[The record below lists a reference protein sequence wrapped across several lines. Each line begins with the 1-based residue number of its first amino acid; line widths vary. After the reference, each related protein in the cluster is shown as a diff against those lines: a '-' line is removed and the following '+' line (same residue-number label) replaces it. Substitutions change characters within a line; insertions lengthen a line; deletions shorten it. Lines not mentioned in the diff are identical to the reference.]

1 VPVDG
6 AVCLSVFGGNV
17 EIEALAVSDQTPDDV
32 ATLYSWANLHGAKYR
47 DFSATRAHI
56 REQARQ
62 RVQEAMAAERSRA
75 EQATQTDTAL
85 NRIETEGVVENI
97 PAKREVVEPL
107 EQPPVRETLIPQ
119 SPIRSSADAPP
130 APVAAARPELQI
142 ESNPGAPP
150 ASNLSSRSLA
160 QPSALYVE
168 QSVIEKSIRTPA
180 SAGLKPIS
188 VASPAVD
195 APPAEAISAR
205 WFALNSIFPENIPAP
220 SPERGRVPAMA
231 VFSLAGGVGKS
242 SIVAALGR
250 ALSANGEQVLLVDTA
265 AFGMLPFFYGAKDQR
280 PDVLRSF
287 VAPDTDAESRVE
299 VLALDVNR
307 FGPEG
312 NIPEPFTKEILRH
325 AGSANRVIIDLAT
338 ASNMIVRRILRM
350 TPLVLIPVLPDVG
363 SVASVG
369 AIEQFFHRNTS
380 GIGQPILPH
389 YVLNQFDESQRLHRD
404 VREVLRNRLGDRL
417 LPFALR
423 SSPLVGE
430 ALAEGMTVMD
440 YAPGSPVAEDN
451 ARLAEWVQN
460 LAAPF
465 AHVSCGARWSER

>member
-1 VPVDG
+1 VPVGG
-6 AVCLSVFGGNV
+6 AVCLGVFGGNV

-62 RVQEAMAAERSRA
+62 RVQEAMVAERSRA
-75 EQATQTDTAL
+75 DKATQTDTAL
-85 NRIETEGVVENI
+85 NRIETEGVVQNI
-97 PAKREVVEPL
+97 PAKREAIESL
-107 EQPPVRETLIPQ
+107 EQQPVRETLIRQ
-119 SPIRSSADAPP
+119 SPIRSSDVAAP
-130 APVAAARPELQI
+130 APVAVARFEPQI
-142 ESNPGAPP
+142 EPSPEP
-150 ASNLSSRSLA
+150 AL
-160 QPSALYVE
+160 
-168 QSVIEKSIRTPA
+168 TPV
-180 SAGLKPIS
+180 SAGFKPVS
-188 VASPAVD
+188 VASPAV
-195 APPAEAISAR
+195 EARTAQSISTR
-205 WFALNSIFPENIPAP
+205 WFALNGIFPENIPAP
-220 SPERGRVPAMA
+220 SPERSRVPAMA

-242 SIVAALGR
+242 SIVASLGR

-287 VAPDTDAESRVE
+287 VAPDADVESRVE
-299 VLALDVNR
+299 VLALDVHR

-325 AGSANRVIIDLAT
+325 AGSASRVIIDLAT

-369 AIEQFFHRNTS
+369 VIEQFFHCNTS
-380 GIGQPILPH
+380 GIGQPILPN
-389 YVLNQFDESQRLHRD
+389 YILNQFDESQRLHRD
-404 VREVLRNRLGDRL
+404 VREVLRNRIGDRL
-417 LPFALR
+417 LPFVLR
-423 SSPLVGE
+423 NSPLVGE

-440 YAPGSPVAEDN
+440 YAPGSPVAEDYT
-451 ARLAEWVQN
+451 RLAEWVQS
-460 LAAPF
+460 LVAPF
-465 AHVSCGARWSER
+465 AHVSQGARWSER

>member
-1 VPVDG
+1 
-6 AVCLSVFGGNV
+6 
-17 EIEALAVSDQTPDDV
+17 
-32 ATLYSWANLHGAKYR
+32 
-47 DFSATRAHI
+47 
-56 REQARQ
+56 
-62 RVQEAMAAERSRA
+62 
-75 EQATQTDTAL
+75 
-85 NRIETEGVVENI
+85 
-97 PAKREVVEPL
+97 
-107 EQPPVRETLIPQ
+107 
-119 SPIRSSADAPP
+119 
-130 APVAAARPELQI
+130 
-142 ESNPGAPP
+142 
-150 ASNLSSRSLA
+150 
-160 QPSALYVE
+160 
-168 QSVIEKSIRTPA
+168 
-180 SAGLKPIS
+180 
-188 VASPAVD
+188 
-195 APPAEAISAR
+195 
-205 WFALNSIFPENIPAP
+205 
-220 SPERGRVPAMA
+220 
-231 VFSLAGGVGKS
+231 
-242 SIVAALGR
+242 VAALGR

-325 AGSANRVIIDLAT
+325 AGSASRVIIDLAT